1 MAMRQV
7 LLVMVFVGVGFL
19 ILEMPFRLM
28 EVALSGGLLAALHV
42 PDVLGTSGVDMFVH
56 HAGTSQEIELI
67 LAPQCSSLPAVLA
80 IFGLAY
86 PMARVTGPRIYKGA
100 ALASAIALVG
110 NIVRTDAVI
119 FVGVF
124 FGFIALVL
132 FHTWV
137 AAIFDFAAVLLGWIL
152 MVRMQLPADRDVAG
166 SGRPGP
172 PPAAGGPAGRVLPLS
187 ERP

>member
-1 MAMRQV
+1 MRQV
-7 LLVMVFVGVGFL
+7 LLVMVFVGVGF
-19 ILEMPFRLM
+19 ILLQMPYRLM
-28 EVALSGGLLAALHV
+28 EVALSGGLLSALHV
-42 PDVLGTSGVDMFVH
+42 PDVLGTSGVEMFVH
-56 HAGTSQEIELI
+56 HAGTSEEIELI

-86 PMARVTGPRIYKGA
+86 PMAKVTGPRIYKGA
-100 ALASAIALVG
+100 ALASVIALIG

-124 FGFIALVL
+124 FGFVALVL

-137 AAIFDFAAVLLGWIL
+137 AAIFDFAAVLMGWIL
-152 MVRMQLPADRDVAG
+152 MVRMQLPDERAQAT

-172 PPAAGGPAGRVLPLS
+172 PGATGGGAPSGTLPL
-187 ERP
+187 PQ